1 MIKIDT
7 LKADY
12 FKYKEEDS
20 LLKNIFKLKE
30 KLLSSDSED
39 FLQFHYEISNDSSVK
54 DGIRNMIRS
63 SFYSDIENKRDK
75 DKVSLFLYKKYN
87 NSVLDKEKSSILK
100 ILGHLKTSIAKQIAE
115 KEINSFSFDLRY
127 SSIIVLGWIGTPEDI
142 LLLNNQ
148 MLLDS
153 SPTLRGYSATA
164 MRQIWFNYPETG
176 RDISDYI
183 YNAVKKE
190 KSEEALMS
198 MLVSVQE
205 ILCKK
210 FGIKESKYGD
220 TSGNIEKTK
229 EKFINYYD
237 KNIKG

>member
-1 MIKIDT
+1 MQ
-7 LKADY
+7 
-12 FKYKEEDS
+12 
-20 LLKNIFKLKE
+20 KNIFKLKE

-39 FLQFHYEISNDSSVK
+39 FLQFHYEISNDSLVK
-54 DGIRNMIRS
+54 DGTRNMICS
-63 SFYSDIENKRDK
+63 FFYSDIDNKRDK
-75 DKVSLFLYKKYN
+75 DKVSLFLYEKYK

-127 SSIIVLGWIGTPEDI
+127 SSIIVLGWIGIPEDV

-148 MLLDS
+148 MILDS

-190 KSEEALMS
+190 ENAEALIY

-210 FGIKESKYGD
+210 FGIKERRYGD
-220 TSGNIEKTK
+220 TSGNVEKAKKSLLIIMTK
-229 EKFINYYD
+229 I
-237 KNIKG
+237 